1 MKIMASTL
9 RASNLTYNFIL
20 MLHAV
25 DDKEWVELDM
35 SEPDATLE
43 DNYIFDGSVVTFEE
57 KKIKK
62 Q

>member
-1 MKIMASTL
+1 MKSSTL
-9 RASNLTYNFIL
+9 SASISSYNFIL
-20 MLHAV
+20 MLNAV

-57 KKIKK
+57 KRIQKW
-62 Q
+62 

>member
-1 MKIMASTL
+1 MASTL
-9 RASNLTYNFIL
+9 SASILSYNFIL
-20 MLHAV
+20 TFNAV

>member
-1 MKIMASTL
+1 MHINIPYIYFDL
-9 RASNLTYNFIL
+9 IFIL
-20 MLHAV
+20 TLNAV

>member
-1 MKIMASTL
+1 MLNANEHTIYIFRL
-9 RASNLTYNFIL
+9 DFIVL
-20 MLHAV
+20 MLNAV

>member
-1 MKIMASTL
+1 MSNAYKHTIYISTWFYI
-9 RASNLTYNFIL
+9 LTLN
-20 MLHAV
+20 AV